1 MAVLDE
7 DINICYNMGLK
18 EFEHSGIHDLF
29 KVCSYSFLVL
39 VHLTIFLRLT
49 ILCFFFSFNLSIGH
63 VKVYGGVQTGNR
75 TGQDKDP
82 IGDKDSRSEC
92 QLQKMD

>member
-7 DINICYNMGLK
+7 DINMCYNMGLK

-29 KVCSYSFLVL
+29 KVCLYSFLVL

-49 ILCFFFSFNLSIGH
+49 ILFYFFIGH
-63 VKVYGGVQTGNR
+63 VKVYGGVQIGNR
-75 TGQDKDP
+75 TGQDEDLV
-82 IGDKDSRSEC
+82 GDKDSRGEC
-92 QLQKMD
+92 